1 MEFICVTWLTSHKLI
16 SPLNEVAVEALC
28 ADRHQHRP
36 QWQQRRMWLRL
47 MYFLMRELDNY
58 VDK

>member
-1 MEFICVTWLTSHKLI
+1 M
-16 SPLNEVAVEALC
+16 C
-28 ADRHQHRP
+28 ADSHQHRP
-36 QWQQRRMWLRL
+36 QWQQRGMWLRL